1 MERPVKAGATVLRN
15 KDEPD
20 TKLYAA
26 AIQDPE
32 SNELVVV

>member
-1 MERPVKAGATVLRN
+1 MERLVKAGATVLRN